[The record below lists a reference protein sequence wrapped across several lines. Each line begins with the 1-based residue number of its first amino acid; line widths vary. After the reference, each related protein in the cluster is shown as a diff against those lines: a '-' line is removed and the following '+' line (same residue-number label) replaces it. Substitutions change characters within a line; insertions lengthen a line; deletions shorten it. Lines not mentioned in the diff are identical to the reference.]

1 MPVVRK
7 VRISEVMA
15 KPGHLINAL
24 RRYPYA
30 VDAMRVQAADVKSAE
45 KVCIA
50 FDRFY
55 CHFHKYYLLVD
66 YY

>member
-1 MPVVRK
+1 
-7 VRISEVMA
+7 MA